1 MYIAV
6 YSNDNLI
13 YITSY
18 YFINL
23 NDSMYY
29 IYDSTFIGE
38 HKFEY
43 TLIKLDEQLKT
54 YFTDI
59 IEIK

>member
-1 MYIAV
+1 MINPVVKASTIV
-6 YSNDNLI
+6 
-13 YITSY
+13 
-18 YFINL
+18 FISL
-23 NDSMYY
+23 KR
-29 IYDSTFIGE
+29 E